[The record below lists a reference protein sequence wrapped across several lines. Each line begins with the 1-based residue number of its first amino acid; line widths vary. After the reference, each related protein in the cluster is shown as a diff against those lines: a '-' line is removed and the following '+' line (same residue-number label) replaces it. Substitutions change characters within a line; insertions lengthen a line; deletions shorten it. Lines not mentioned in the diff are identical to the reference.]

1 MKLERLLYGILF
13 LGLVS
18 CGGGGGSS
26 STSISSSTTSFTGGC
41 SAVSF
46 SQQSLT
52 ATEVDQVIAQAVS
65 VASTLGQSATV
76 AVVDRVGNVL
86 GVFQMSGGDYNV
98 TITSNKGVSGGLES
112 VSLDSKFAA
121 ISKAITGAY
130 LSSSGNAFSTRTA
143 GFIIQDHY
151 IPQVSNSSAGPL
163 YGVQFSQLGC
173 GDLVQ
178 KTTTDPTIPTISTIG
193 PRRSPLGLSAD
204 PGGFPLY
211 KNGMVVGGI
220 GVVIRSNP
228 TYTLDLNPTDIDNDL
243 KEIIAQS
250 ATSGFTPQT
259 CIRANQITANGVTL
273 RYSDS
278 DDNLK
283 TPSLTTLV
291 SATASYGS
299 AFGALASVTNYYVP
313 GTAPVAGTAYGNA
326 ASGFAADSTNF
337 SGQSGY
343 VMVTAASANRYPPTA
358 SSALSAAE
366 VTTLLQNGLTVANAT
381 RAQIRKPLDSAAQ
394 VTISVVD
401 QAGVILGIARTTD
414 APMFGT
420 DVSLQK
426 ARTASFFS
434 FLSTRTNNARGNLS
448 TLNLLGDYISSSTD
462 SRHADVF
469 FPSLGNTS
477 FNSNIAFSA
486 RAIGN
491 IHRPYFPDG
500 IESKSRGPLSKAVSS
515 WSPFNIGL
523 QLDLVQSKI
532 VAALSSSTLTS
543 CTASSVGIDN
553 GIQVFP
559 GGVPIYKSGVL
570 VGGIGVSGD
579 GVDQDDMISFLAVS
593 RTSSSF
599 SAITNAVSSIRS
611 STLTASDGN
620 SLRYVQCPQ
629 APFLNSTENAVCE

>member
-18 CGGGGGSS
+18 CGGGGSS
-26 STSISSSTTSFTGGC
+26 SSGVSSSTSFTGGC

-46 SQQSLT
+46 SQQSLS
-52 ATEVDQVIAQAVS
+52 AAEVDQVIAQAVS

-98 TITSNKGVSGGLES
+98 TITSNKGVTGGLES

-178 KTTTDPTIPTISTIG
+178 KGTSTTLG
-193 PRRSPLGLSAD
+193 PRRSPLGLAAD

-283 TPSLTTLV
+283 TPLLTTLV

-299 AFGALASVTNYYVP
+299 AFGALASVTNYYVA

-326 ASGFAADSTNF
+326 ASGFAADSTHF

-358 SSALSAAE
+358 SSGLSAAE
-366 VTTLLQNGLTVANAT
+366 VTTLLQNGLTVANVT

-401 QAGVILGIARTTD
+401 QTGVILGIARTTD

-434 FLSTRTNNARGNLS
+434 HLSTRTNNARGNLS

-611 STLTASDGN
+611 SILTASDGN

>member
-1 MKLERLLYGILF
+1 MKLERLLCGILF

-46 SQQSLT
+46 SQQSLS

-151 IPQVSNSSAGPL
+151 IPQVSNFPAGPL

-178 KTTTDPTIPTISTIG
+178 KGTSTTLG
-193 PRRSPLGLSAD
+193 PRRSPLGLAAD

-299 AFGALASVTNYYVP
+299 AFGALASVTNYYVA

-358 SSALSAAE
+358 SSGLSAAE
-366 VTTLLQNGLTVANAT
+366 VTTLLQNGLSVANVT

-611 STLTASDGN
+611 SILTASDGN

>member
-18 CGGGGGSS
+18 CGGGGSG
-26 STSISSSTTSFTGGC
+26 TSFTGNC
-41 SAVSF
+41 TSYAF
-46 SQQSLT
+46 SQQSLS
-52 ATEVDQVIAQAVS
+52 AAEVDQVIAQAVS

-98 TITSNKGVSGGLES
+98 TITSNKGVTGGLES

-178 KTTTDPTIPTISTIG
+178 KGTFTTLG
-193 PRRSPLGLSAD
+193 PRRSPLGLAAD

-299 AFGALASVTNYYVP
+299 AFGALASVTNYYVA

-358 SSALSAAE
+358 SSGLSAAE

-532 VAALSSSTLTS
+532 VAALSLSTLTS

>member
-1 MKLERLLYGILF
+1 MKLERLLCGILF

-18 CGGGGGSS
+18 CGGGGDSS

-46 SQQSLT
+46 SQQSLS
-52 ATEVDQVIAQAVS
+52 AAEVDQVIAQAVS

-178 KTTTDPTIPTISTIG
+178 KGTSTTLG
-193 PRRSPLGLSAD
+193 PRRSPLGLAAD

-291 SATASYGS
+291 SATASYGN
-299 AFGALASVTNYYVP
+299 AFGALASVTNYYVA

-326 ASGFAADSTNF
+326 ASGFAADSTHF

-358 SSALSAAE
+358 SSGLSAAE
-366 VTTLLQNGLTVANAT
+366 VTTLLQNGLTVANVT

>member
-18 CGGGGGSS
+18 CGGGGSS
-26 STSISSSTTSFTGGC
+26 SSGVSSSTSFTGGC

-46 SQQSLT
+46 SQQSLS
-52 ATEVDQVIAQAVS
+52 AAEVDQVIAQAVS

-98 TITSNKGVSGGLES
+98 TITSNKGVTGGLES

-151 IPQVSNSSAGPL
+151 IPQVSNFPAGPL

-178 KTTTDPTIPTISTIG
+178 KGTTTTLG
-193 PRRSPLGLSAD
+193 PRRSPLGLAAD

-291 SATASYGS
+291 SATASYGN
-299 AFGALASVTNYYVP
+299 AFGALASVTNYYVA

-326 ASGFAADSTNF
+326 ASGFAADSTHF

-358 SSALSAAE
+358 SSGLSAAE
-366 VTTLLQNGLTVANAT
+366 VTTLLQNGLTVANVT

-401 QAGVILGIARTTD
+401 QTGVILGIARTTD

-434 FLSTRTNNARGNLS
+434 HLSTRTNNARGNLS

-500 IESKSRGPLSKAVSS
+500 IESKSRGPLSKSVSS

-611 STLTASDGN
+611 SILTASDGN

>member
-1 MKLERLLYGILF
+1 MKLERLLCGILF

-46 SQQSLT
+46 SQQSLS

-178 KTTTDPTIPTISTIG
+178 KGTSTTLG
-193 PRRSPLGLSAD
+193 PRRSPLGLAAD

-299 AFGALASVTNYYVP
+299 AFGALASVTNYYVA

-358 SSALSAAE
+358 SSGLSAAE
-366 VTTLLQNGLTVANAT
+366 VTTLLQNGLSVANVT

-401 QAGVILGIARTTD
+401 QAGVILGIARTAD

-611 STLTASDGN
+611 SILTASDGN

>member
-1 MKLERLLYGILF
+1 M
-13 LGLVS
+13 
-18 CGGGGGSS
+18 
-26 STSISSSTTSFTGGC
+26 
-41 SAVSF
+41 
-46 SQQSLT
+46 
-52 ATEVDQVIAQAVS
+52 IAQAVS

-98 TITSNKGVSGGLES
+98 TITSNKGVTGGLES

-151 IPQVSNSSAGPL
+151 IPQVSNFPAGPL

-178 KTTTDPTIPTISTIG
+178 KGTSTTLG
-193 PRRSPLGLSAD
+193 PRRSPLGLAAD

-291 SATASYGS
+291 SATASYGN
-299 AFGALASVTNYYVP
+299 AFGALASVTNYYVA

-326 ASGFAADSTNF
+326 ASGFAADSTHF

-358 SSALSAAE
+358 SSGLSAAE
-366 VTTLLQNGLTVANAT
+366 VTTLLQNGLTVANVT

-401 QAGVILGIARTTD
+401 QTGVILGIARTTD

-434 FLSTRTNNARGNLS
+434 HLSTRTNNARGNLS

-532 VAALSSSTLTS
+532 VAALSSSTLES

-611 STLTASDGN
+611 SILTASDGN

>member
-18 CGGGGGSS
+18 CGGGGSS
-26 STSISSSTTSFTGGC
+26 SSGVSSSTSFTGGC

-46 SQQSLT
+46 SQQSLS
-52 ATEVDQVIAQAVS
+52 AAEVDQVIAQAVS

-98 TITSNKGVSGGLES
+98 TITSNKGVTGGLES

-178 KTTTDPTIPTISTIG
+178 KGTSTTLG
-193 PRRSPLGLSAD
+193 PRRSPLGLAAD

-211 KNGMVVGGI
+211 KHGMVVGGI

-291 SATASYGS
+291 SATASYGN
-299 AFGALASVTNYYVP
+299 AFGALASVTNYYVA

-326 ASGFAADSTNF
+326 ASGFAADSTHF

-358 SSALSAAE
+358 SSGLSAAE
-366 VTTLLQNGLTVANAT
+366 VTTLLQNGLTVANVT

-434 FLSTRTNNARGNLS
+434 HLSTRTNNARGNLS

-611 STLTASDGN
+611 SILTASDGN

>member
-18 CGGGGGSS
+18 CGGGGSS
-26 STSISSSTTSFTGGC
+26 SSGVSSSTSFTGGC

-46 SQQSLT
+46 SQQSLS
-52 ATEVDQVIAQAVS
+52 AAEVDQVIAQAVS

-98 TITSNKGVSGGLES
+98 TITSNKGVTGGLES

-178 KTTTDPTIPTISTIG
+178 KGTSTTLG
-193 PRRSPLGLSAD
+193 PRRSPLGLAAD

-291 SATASYGS
+291 SATASYGN
-299 AFGALASVTNYYVP
+299 AFGALASVTNYYVA

-326 ASGFAADSTNF
+326 ASGFAADSTHF

-343 VMVTAASANRYPPTA
+343 VMVDVASANRYPPTA
-358 SSALSAAE
+358 SSGLSAAE
-366 VTTLLQNGLTVANAT
+366 VTTLLQNGLTVANVT

-401 QAGVILGIARTTD
+401 QTGIILGIARTTD

-434 FLSTRTNNARGNLS
+434 HLSTRTNNARGNLS

-611 STLTASDGN
+611 SILTASDGN

>member
-18 CGGGGGSS
+18 CGGGGSS
-26 STSISSSTTSFTGGC
+26 SSGVSSSTSFTGGC

-46 SQQSLT
+46 SQQSLS
-52 ATEVDQVIAQAVS
+52 AAEVDQVIAQAVS

-98 TITSNKGVSGGLES
+98 TITSNKGVTGGLES

-151 IPQVSNSSAGPL
+151 IPQVSNFPAGPL

-178 KTTTDPTIPTISTIG
+178 KGTSTTLG
-193 PRRSPLGLSAD
+193 PRRSPLGLAAD

-291 SATASYGS
+291 SATASYGN
-299 AFGALASVTNYYVP
+299 AFGALASVTNYYVA

-326 ASGFAADSTNF
+326 ASGFAADSTHF

-358 SSALSAAE
+358 SSGLSAAE
-366 VTTLLQNGLTVANAT
+366 VTTLLQNGLTVANVT

-401 QAGVILGIARTTD
+401 QTGVILGIARTTD

-434 FLSTRTNNARGNLS
+434 HLSTRTNNARGNLS

-611 STLTASDGN
+611 SILTASDGN

>member
-18 CGGGGGSS
+18 CGGGGSS
-26 STSISSSTTSFTGGC
+26 SSGVSSSTSFTGGC

-46 SQQSLT
+46 SQQSLS
-52 ATEVDQVIAQAVS
+52 AAEVDQVIAQAVS

-98 TITSNKGVSGGLES
+98 TITSNKGVTGGLES

-178 KTTTDPTIPTISTIG
+178 KGTSTTLG
-193 PRRSPLGLSAD
+193 PRRSPLGLAAD

-243 KEIIAQS
+243 KEIIAHS

-291 SATASYGS
+291 SATASYGN
-299 AFGALASVTNYYVP
+299 AFGALASVTNYYVA
-313 GTAPVAGTAYGNA
+313 GTAPAAGTAYGNA
-326 ASGFAADSTNF
+326 ASGFAADSTHF

-358 SSALSAAE
+358 SSGLSAAE
-366 VTTLLQNGLTVANAT
+366 VTTLLQNGLTVANVT

-434 FLSTRTNNARGNLS
+434 HLSTRTNNARGNLS

-532 VAALSSSTLTS
+532 VAALSSSTLES

-611 STLTASDGN
+611 SILTASDGN

>member
-18 CGGGGGSS
+18 CGGGGSG
-26 STSISSSTTSFTGGC
+26 TSFTGNC
-41 SAVSF
+41 TSYAF
-46 SQQSLT
+46 SQQSLS
-52 ATEVDQVIAQAVS
+52 AAEVDQVIAQAVS

-98 TITSNKGVSGGLES
+98 TITSNKGVTGGLES

-151 IPQVSNSSAGPL
+151 IPQVSNFPAGPL

-178 KTTTDPTIPTISTIG
+178 KGTTTTLG
-193 PRRSPLGLSAD
+193 PRRSPLGLAAD

-291 SATASYGS
+291 SATASYGN
-299 AFGALASVTNYYVP
+299 AFGALASVTNYYVA

-326 ASGFAADSTNF
+326 ASGFAADSTHF

-358 SSALSAAE
+358 SSGLSAAE
-366 VTTLLQNGLTVANAT
+366 VTTLLQNGLTVANVT

-401 QAGVILGIARTTD
+401 QTGVILGIARTTD

-434 FLSTRTNNARGNLS
+434 HLSTRTNNARGNLS

-611 STLTASDGN
+611 SILTASDGN

>member
-18 CGGGGGSS
+18 CGGGGSS
-26 STSISSSTTSFTGGC
+26 SSGVSSSTSFTGGC

-46 SQQSLT
+46 SQQSLS
-52 ATEVDQVIAQAVS
+52 AAEVDQVIAQAVS

-98 TITSNKGVSGGLES
+98 TITSNKGVTGGLES

-178 KTTTDPTIPTISTIG
+178 KGTTTTLG
-193 PRRSPLGLSAD
+193 PRRSPLGLAAD

-291 SATASYGS
+291 SATASYGN
-299 AFGALASVTNYYVP
+299 AFGALASVTNYYVA

-326 ASGFAADSTNF
+326 ASGFAADSTHF

-358 SSALSAAE
+358 SSGLSAAE
-366 VTTLLQNGLTVANAT
+366 VTTLLQNGLTVANVT

-434 FLSTRTNNARGNLS
+434 HLSTRTNNARGNLS

-500 IESKSRGPLSKAVSS
+500 IESKSRGPLSKSVSS

-611 STLTASDGN
+611 SILTASDGN

>member
-18 CGGGGGSS
+18 CGGGGSG
-26 STSISSSTTSFTGGC
+26 TSFTGNC
-41 SAVSF
+41 TSYAF
-46 SQQSLT
+46 SQQSLS
-52 ATEVDQVIAQAVS
+52 AAEVDQVIAQAVS

-98 TITSNKGVSGGLES
+98 TITSNKGVTGGLES

-178 KTTTDPTIPTISTIG
+178 KGTSTTLG
-193 PRRSPLGLSAD
+193 PRRSPLGLAAD

-291 SATASYGS
+291 SATASYGN
-299 AFGALASVTNYYVP
+299 AFGALASVTNYYVA

-358 SSALSAAE
+358 SSGLSAAE
-366 VTTLLQNGLTVANAT
+366 VTTLLQNGLTVANVT

-434 FLSTRTNNARGNLS
+434 HLSTRTNNARGNLS

-500 IESKSRGPLSKAVSS
+500 IESKSRGPLSKSVSS

-611 STLTASDGN
+611 SILTASDGN

>member
-1 MKLERLLYGILF
+1 M
-13 LGLVS
+13 
-18 CGGGGGSS
+18 
-26 STSISSSTTSFTGGC
+26 
-41 SAVSF
+41 
-46 SQQSLT
+46 
-52 ATEVDQVIAQAVS
+52 IAQAVS

-98 TITSNKGVSGGLES
+98 TITSNKGVTGGLES

-178 KTTTDPTIPTISTIG
+178 KGTSTTLG
-193 PRRSPLGLSAD
+193 PRRSPLGLAAD

-291 SATASYGS
+291 SATASYGN
-299 AFGALASVTNYYVP
+299 AFGALASVTNYYVA

-326 ASGFAADSTNF
+326 ASGFAADSTHF

-358 SSALSAAE
+358 SSGLSAAE
-366 VTTLLQNGLTVANAT
+366 VTTLLQNGLTVANVT

-434 FLSTRTNNARGNLS
+434 HLSTRTNNARGNLS

-611 STLTASDGN
+611 SILTASDGN

>member
-18 CGGGGGSS
+18 CGGGGSS
-26 STSISSSTTSFTGGC
+26 SSGVSSSTSFTGGC

-46 SQQSLT
+46 SQQSLS
-52 ATEVDQVIAQAVS
+52 AAEVDQVIAQAVS

-98 TITSNKGVSGGLES
+98 TITSNKGVTGGLES

-178 KTTTDPTIPTISTIG
+178 KGTSTTLG
-193 PRRSPLGLSAD
+193 PRRSPLGLAAD

-283 TPSLTTLV
+283 TPLLTTLV

-299 AFGALASVTNYYVP
+299 AFGALASVTNYYVA

-326 ASGFAADSTNF
+326 ASGFAADSTHF

-343 VMVTAASANRYPPTA
+343 VMVDVASANRYPPTA
-358 SSALSAAE
+358 SSGLSAAE
-366 VTTLLQNGLTVANAT
+366 VTTLLQNGLTVANVT

-401 QAGVILGIARTTD
+401 QTGVILGIARTTD

-434 FLSTRTNNARGNLS
+434 HLSTRTNNARGNLS

-611 STLTASDGN
+611 SILTASDGN

>member
-1 MKLERLLYGILF
+1 M
-13 LGLVS
+13 
-18 CGGGGGSS
+18 
-26 STSISSSTTSFTGGC
+26 
-41 SAVSF
+41 
-46 SQQSLT
+46 
-52 ATEVDQVIAQAVS
+52 
-65 VASTLGQSATV
+65 
-76 AVVDRVGNVL
+76 
-86 GVFQMSGGDYNV
+86 
-98 TITSNKGVSGGLES
+98 
-112 VSLDSKFAA
+112 
-121 ISKAITGAY
+121 
-130 LSSSGNAFSTRTA
+130 
-143 GFIIQDHY
+143 
-151 IPQVSNSSAGPL
+151 
-163 YGVQFSQLGC
+163 
-173 GDLVQ
+173 
-178 KTTTDPTIPTISTIG
+178 
-193 PRRSPLGLSAD
+193 
-204 PGGFPLY
+204 
-211 KNGMVVGGI
+211 
-220 GVVIRSNP
+220 
-228 TYTLDLNPTDIDNDL
+228 
-243 KEIIAQS
+243 
-250 ATSGFTPQT
+250 
-259 CIRANQITANGVTL
+259 
-273 RYSDS
+273 
-278 DDNLK
+278 
-283 TPSLTTLV
+283 
-291 SATASYGS
+291 
-299 AFGALASVTNYYVP
+299 
-313 GTAPVAGTAYGNA
+313 
-326 ASGFAADSTNF
+326 
-337 SGQSGY
+337 
-343 VMVTAASANRYPPTA
+343 
-358 SSALSAAE
+358 
-366 VTTLLQNGLTVANAT
+366 T
-381 RAQIRKPLDSAAQ
+381 RAQIRKPLGSAAQ
-394 VTISVVD
+394 VTVSVVD
-401 QAGVILGIARTTD
+401 QSGNILGIARTTD

-434 FLSTRTNNARGNLS
+434 YSTNALYPRSTGTNARGNLS
-448 TLNLLGDYISSSTD
+448 GNNNLTARLFSEYIDNNDYLNTD
-462 SRHADVF
+462 SRYADVF

-532 VAALSSSTLTS
+532 VAALSLSTLTS

>member
-1 MKLERLLYGILF
+1 MKLERLLYSILF

-18 CGGGGGSS
+18 CGGGGSS
-26 STSISSSTTSFTGGC
+26 SSGVSSSTSFTGGC

-46 SQQSLT
+46 SQQSLS
-52 ATEVDQVIAQAVS
+52 AAEVDQVIAQAVS

-98 TITSNKGVSGGLES
+98 TITSNKGVTGGLES

-151 IPQVSNSSAGPL
+151 IPQVSNFPAGPL

-178 KTTTDPTIPTISTIG
+178 KGTSTTLG
-193 PRRSPLGLSAD
+193 PRRSPLGLAAD

-299 AFGALASVTNYYVP
+299 AFGALASVTNYYVA

-326 ASGFAADSTNF
+326 ASGFAADSTHF

-358 SSALSAAE
+358 SSGLSAAE

-401 QAGVILGIARTTD
+401 QTGVILGIARTTD

-434 FLSTRTNNARGNLS
+434 HLSTRTNNARGNLS

-611 STLTASDGN
+611 SILTASDGN

>member
-1 MKLERLLYGILF
+1 MKLERLLYSILF

-18 CGGGGGSS
+18 CGGGGSS
-26 STSISSSTTSFTGGC
+26 SSGVSSSTSFTGGC

-46 SQQSLT
+46 SQQSLS
-52 ATEVDQVIAQAVS
+52 AAEVDQVIAQAVS

-98 TITSNKGVSGGLES
+98 TITSNKGVTGGLES

-178 KTTTDPTIPTISTIG
+178 KGTSTTLG
-193 PRRSPLGLSAD
+193 PRRSPLGLAAD

-283 TPSLTTLV
+283 TPLLTTLV

-299 AFGALASVTNYYVP
+299 AFGALASVTNYYVA

-326 ASGFAADSTNF
+326 ASGFAADSTHF

-343 VMVTAASANRYPPTA
+343 VMVDVASANRYPPTA
-358 SSALSAAE
+358 SSGLSAAE
-366 VTTLLQNGLTVANAT
+366 VTTLLQNGLTVANVT

-401 QAGVILGIARTTD
+401 QTGVILGIARTTD

-434 FLSTRTNNARGNLS
+434 HLSTRSNNARGNLS

-611 STLTASDGN
+611 SILTASDGN

>member
-18 CGGGGGSS
+18 CGGGGSS
-26 STSISSSTTSFTGGC
+26 SSGVSSSTSFTGGC

-46 SQQSLT
+46 SQQSLS
-52 ATEVDQVIAQAVS
+52 AAEVDQVIAQAVS

-98 TITSNKGVSGGLES
+98 TITSNKGVTGGLES

-151 IPQVSNSSAGPL
+151 IPQVSNFPAGPL

-178 KTTTDPTIPTISTIG
+178 KGTSTTLG
-193 PRRSPLGLSAD
+193 PRRSPLGLAAD

-243 KEIIAQS
+243 QEIIAQS

-259 CIRANQITANGVTL
+259 CIRANLITANGVTL

-291 SATASYGS
+291 SATASYGN
-299 AFGALASVTNYYVP
+299 AFGALASVTNYYVA

-326 ASGFAADSTNF
+326 ASGFAADSTHF

-343 VMVTAASANRYPPTA
+343 VMVDVASANRYPPTA
-358 SSALSAAE
+358 SSGLSAAE
-366 VTTLLQNGLTVANAT
+366 VTTLLQNGLTVANVT

-401 QAGVILGIARTTD
+401 QTGVILGIARTTD

-434 FLSTRTNNARGNLS
+434 HLSTRTNNARGNLS

-500 IESKSRGPLSKAVSS
+500 IESKSRGPLSKSVSS

-611 STLTASDGN
+611 SILTASDGN

>member
-18 CGGGGGSS
+18 CGGGGSG
-26 STSISSSTTSFTGGC
+26 TSFTGNC
-41 SAVSF
+41 TSYAF
-46 SQQSLT
+46 SQQSLS
-52 ATEVDQVIAQAVS
+52 AAEVDQVIAQAVS

-98 TITSNKGVSGGLES
+98 TITSNKGVTGGLES

-178 KTTTDPTIPTISTIG
+178 KGTSTTLG
-193 PRRSPLGLSAD
+193 PRRSPLGLAAD

-299 AFGALASVTNYYVP
+299 AFGALASVTNYYVA

-326 ASGFAADSTNF
+326 ASGFAADSTHF

-358 SSALSAAE
+358 SSGLSAAE
-366 VTTLLQNGLTVANAT
+366 VTTLLQNGLTVANVT

-434 FLSTRTNNARGNLS
+434 HLSTRTNNARGNLS

-611 STLTASDGN
+611 SILTASDGN

>member
-1 MKLERLLYGILF
+1 MKLERLLCGILF

-18 CGGGGGSS
+18 CGGGGDSS

-46 SQQSLT
+46 SQQSLS
-52 ATEVDQVIAQAVS
+52 AAEVDQVIAQAVS

-98 TITSNKGVSGGLES
+98 TITSNKGVTGGLES

-178 KTTTDPTIPTISTIG
+178 KGTSTTLG
-193 PRRSPLGLSAD
+193 PRRSPLGLAAD

-291 SATASYGS
+291 SATASYGN
-299 AFGALASVTNYYVP
+299 AFGALASVTNYYVA

-326 ASGFAADSTNF
+326 ASGFAADSTHF

-358 SSALSAAE
+358 SSGLSAAE
-366 VTTLLQNGLTVANAT
+366 VTTLLQNGLTVANVT

>member
-18 CGGGGGSS
+18 CGGGGSG
-26 STSISSSTTSFTGGC
+26 TSFTGNC
-41 SAVSF
+41 TSYAF
-46 SQQSLT
+46 SQQSLS
-52 ATEVDQVIAQAVS
+52 AAEVDQVIAQAVS

-98 TITSNKGVSGGLES
+98 TITSNKGVTGGLES

-178 KTTTDPTIPTISTIG
+178 KGTSTTLG
-193 PRRSPLGLSAD
+193 PRRSPLGLAAD

-243 KEIIAQS
+243 KEIIAHS

-299 AFGALASVTNYYVP
+299 AFGALASVTNYYVA

-358 SSALSAAE
+358 SSGLSAAE

-532 VAALSSSTLTS
+532 VAALSLSTLTS

>member
-18 CGGGGGSS
+18 CGGGGSS
-26 STSISSSTTSFTGGC
+26 SSGVSSSTSFTGGC

-46 SQQSLT
+46 SQQSLS
-52 ATEVDQVIAQAVS
+52 AAEVDQVIAQAVS
-65 VASTLGQSATV
+65 VARTLGQSATV

-98 TITSNKGVSGGLES
+98 TITSNKGVTGGLES

-151 IPQVSNSSAGPL
+151 IPQVSNFPAGPL

-178 KTTTDPTIPTISTIG
+178 KGTSTTLG
-193 PRRSPLGLSAD
+193 PRRSPLGLAAD

-291 SATASYGS
+291 SATASYGN
-299 AFGALASVTNYYVP
+299 AFGALASVTNYYVA

-326 ASGFAADSTNF
+326 ASGFAADSTHF

-358 SSALSAAE
+358 SSGLSAAE
-366 VTTLLQNGLTVANAT
+366 VTTLLQNGLTVANVT

-401 QAGVILGIARTTD
+401 QTGVILGIARTTD

-434 FLSTRTNNARGNLS
+434 HLSTRTNNARGNLS

-611 STLTASDGN
+611 SILTASDGN

>member
-18 CGGGGGSS
+18 CGGGGSS
-26 STSISSSTTSFTGGC
+26 SSGVSSSTSFTGGC

-46 SQQSLT
+46 SQQSLS
-52 ATEVDQVIAQAVS
+52 AAEVDQVIAQAVS

-98 TITSNKGVSGGLES
+98 TITSNKGVTGGLES

-178 KTTTDPTIPTISTIG
+178 KGTSTTLG
-193 PRRSPLGLSAD
+193 PRRSPLGLAAD

-291 SATASYGS
+291 SATASYGN
-299 AFGALASVTNYYVP
+299 AFGALASVTNYYVA

-326 ASGFAADSTNF
+326 ASGFVADSTNF

-343 VMVTAASANRYPPTA
+343 VILNEAGENRHPPKAAS
-358 SSALSAAE
+358 SGLSAAE

-401 QAGVILGIARTTD
+401 QTGVILGIARTTD

-434 FLSTRTNNARGNLS
+434 HLSTRTNNARGNLS

-532 VAALSSSTLTS
+532 VAALSSSTLSS
-543 CTASSVGIDN
+543 CTASPVGIDN

-611 STLTASDGN
+611 SILTASDGN

>member
-1 MKLERLLYGILF
+1 M
-13 LGLVS
+13 
-18 CGGGGGSS
+18 
-26 STSISSSTTSFTGGC
+26 
-41 SAVSF
+41 
-46 SQQSLT
+46 
-52 ATEVDQVIAQAVS
+52 VDV
-65 VASTLGQSATV
+65 
-76 AVVDRVGNVL
+76 
-86 GVFQMSGGDYNV
+86 
-98 TITSNKGVSGGLES
+98 
-112 VSLDSKFAA
+112 
-121 ISKAITGAY
+121 
-130 LSSSGNAFSTRTA
+130 
-143 GFIIQDHY
+143 
-151 IPQVSNSSAGPL
+151 
-163 YGVQFSQLGC
+163 
-173 GDLVQ
+173 
-178 KTTTDPTIPTISTIG
+178 
-193 PRRSPLGLSAD
+193 
-204 PGGFPLY
+204 
-211 KNGMVVGGI
+211 
-220 GVVIRSNP
+220 
-228 TYTLDLNPTDIDNDL
+228 
-243 KEIIAQS
+243 
-250 ATSGFTPQT
+250 
-259 CIRANQITANGVTL
+259 
-273 RYSDS
+273 
-278 DDNLK
+278 
-283 TPSLTTLV
+283 
-291 SATASYGS
+291 
-299 AFGALASVTNYYVP
+299 
-313 GTAPVAGTAYGNA
+313 
-326 ASGFAADSTNF
+326 
-337 SGQSGY
+337 
-343 VMVTAASANRYPPTA
+343 ASANRYPPTA
-358 SSALSAAE
+358 SSGLSAAE
-366 VTTLLQNGLTVANAT
+366 VTTLLQNGLTVANVT

-401 QAGVILGIARTTD
+401 QTGVILGIARTTD

-434 FLSTRTNNARGNLS
+434 HLSTRTNNARGNLS

-611 STLTASDGN
+611 SILTASDGN

>member
-1 MKLERLLYGILF
+1 MKLERLLYSILF

-18 CGGGGGSS
+18 CGGGGSS
-26 STSISSSTTSFTGGC
+26 SSGVSSSTSFTGGC

-46 SQQSLT
+46 SQQSLS
-52 ATEVDQVIAQAVS
+52 AAEVDQVIAQAVS

-76 AVVDRVGNVL
+76 AVVDRVGHVL

-98 TITSNKGVSGGLES
+98 TITSNKGVTGGLES

-151 IPQVSNSSAGPL
+151 IPQVSNFPAGPL

-178 KTTTDPTIPTISTIG
+178 KGTTTTLG
-193 PRRSPLGLSAD
+193 PRRSPLGLAAD

-291 SATASYGS
+291 SATASYGN
-299 AFGALASVTNYYVP
+299 AFGALASVTNYYVA

-326 ASGFAADSTNF
+326 ASGFAADSTHF

-358 SSALSAAE
+358 SSGLSAAE
-366 VTTLLQNGLTVANAT
+366 VTTLLQNGLTVANVT

-401 QAGVILGIARTTD
+401 QTGVILGIARTTD

-434 FLSTRTNNARGNLS
+434 HLSTRTNNARGNLS

-611 STLTASDGN
+611 SILTASDGN

>member
-1 MKLERLLYGILF
+1 M
-13 LGLVS
+13 
-18 CGGGGGSS
+18 
-26 STSISSSTTSFTGGC
+26 
-41 SAVSF
+41 SF
-46 SQQSLT
+46 SQQSLS
-52 ATEVDQVIAQAVS
+52 AAEVDQVIAQAVS

-98 TITSNKGVSGGLES
+98 TITSNKGVTGGLES

-178 KTTTDPTIPTISTIG
+178 KGTSTTLG
-193 PRRSPLGLSAD
+193 PRRSPLGLAAD

-299 AFGALASVTNYYVP
+299 AFGALASVTNYYVA

-326 ASGFAADSTNF
+326 ASGFVADSTHF

-343 VMVTAASANRYPPTA
+343 VILNEAGENRHPPKAAS
-358 SSALSAAE
+358 SGLSAAE
-366 VTTLLQNGLTVANAT
+366 VTTLLQNGLTVANVT

-401 QAGVILGIARTTD
+401 QTGVILGIARTTD

-434 FLSTRTNNARGNLS
+434 HLSTRTNNARGNLS

-611 STLTASDGN
+611 SILTASDGN

>member
-18 CGGGGGSS
+18 CGGGGSS
-26 STSISSSTTSFTGGC
+26 SSGVSSSTSFTGGC

-46 SQQSLT
+46 SQQSLS
-52 ATEVDQVIAQAVS
+52 AAEVDQVIAQAVS

-98 TITSNKGVSGGLES
+98 TITSNKGVTGGLES

-178 KTTTDPTIPTISTIG
+178 KGTSTTLG
-193 PRRSPLGLSAD
+193 PRRSPLGLAAD

-283 TPSLTTLV
+283 TPLLTTLV

-299 AFGALASVTNYYVP
+299 AFGALASVTNYYVA

-326 ASGFAADSTNF
+326 ASGFAADSTHF

-343 VMVTAASANRYPPTA
+343 VMVDVASANRYPPTA
-358 SSALSAAE
+358 SSGLSAAE
-366 VTTLLQNGLTVANAT
+366 VTTLLQNGLTVANVT

-401 QAGVILGIARTTD
+401 QTGVILGIARTTD

-434 FLSTRTNNARGNLS
+434 HLSTRSNNARGNLS

-611 STLTASDGN
+611 SILTASDGN

>member
-1 MKLERLLYGILF
+1 MKLERLLCGILF

-18 CGGGGGSS
+18 CGGGGGGGSS

-46 SQQSLT
+46 SQQSLS
-52 ATEVDQVIAQAVS
+52 AAEVDQVIAQAVS

-178 KTTTDPTIPTISTIG
+178 KGTSTTLG
-193 PRRSPLGLSAD
+193 PRRSPLGLAAD

-228 TYTLDLNPTDIDNDL
+228 TYTLDLNPTDIDYDL

-299 AFGALASVTNYYVP
+299 TFGALASVTNYYVA

-358 SSALSAAE
+358 SSSLSAAE

-448 TLNLLGDYISSSTD
+448 ALNLLGDYISSSTD

-486 RAIGN
+486 RAIGS

-500 IESKSRGPLSKAVSS
+500 IEAKSRGPLSKAVSS

>member
-1 MKLERLLYGILF
+1 MKLERLLCGILF

-46 SQQSLT
+46 SQQSLS

-178 KTTTDPTIPTISTIG
+178 KGTSTTLG
-193 PRRSPLGLSAD
+193 PRRSPLGLAAD

-299 AFGALASVTNYYVP
+299 AFGALASVTNYYVA

-358 SSALSAAE
+358 SSGLSAAE
-366 VTTLLQNGLTVANAT
+366 VTTLLQNGLSVANVT

-401 QAGVILGIARTTD
+401 QAGVILGSARTTD

-611 STLTASDGN
+611 SILTASDGN

>member
-18 CGGGGGSS
+18 CGGGGSS
-26 STSISSSTTSFTGGC
+26 SSGVSSSTSFTGGC

-46 SQQSLT
+46 SQQSLS
-52 ATEVDQVIAQAVS
+52 AAEVDQVIAQAVS

-98 TITSNKGVSGGLES
+98 TITSNKGVTGGLES

-151 IPQVSNSSAGPL
+151 IPQVSNFPAGPL

-178 KTTTDPTIPTISTIG
+178 KGTSTTLG
-193 PRRSPLGLSAD
+193 PRRSPLGLAAD

-299 AFGALASVTNYYVP
+299 AFGALASVTNYYVA
-313 GTAPVAGTAYGNA
+313 GTAPAAGTAYGNA
-326 ASGFAADSTNF
+326 ASGFAADSTHF

-358 SSALSAAE
+358 SSGLSAAE
-366 VTTLLQNGLTVANAT
+366 VTTLLQNGLTVANVT

-401 QAGVILGIARTTD
+401 QTGVILGIARTTD

-434 FLSTRTNNARGNLS
+434 HLSTRTNNARGNLS

-500 IESKSRGPLSKAVSS
+500 IESKSRGPLSKSVSS
-515 WSPFNIGL
+515 WSPFNVGL

-611 STLTASDGN
+611 SILTASDGN

>member
-1 MKLERLLYGILF
+1 M
-13 LGLVS
+13 
-18 CGGGGGSS
+18 
-26 STSISSSTTSFTGGC
+26 
-41 SAVSF
+41 
-46 SQQSLT
+46 
-52 ATEVDQVIAQAVS
+52 IAQAVS

-98 TITSNKGVSGGLES
+98 TITSNKGVTGGLES

-151 IPQVSNSSAGPL
+151 IPQVSNFSAGPL

-178 KTTTDPTIPTISTIG
+178 KGTSTTLG
-193 PRRSPLGLSAD
+193 PRRSPLGLAAD

-291 SATASYGS
+291 SATASYGN
-299 AFGALASVTNYYVP
+299 AFGALASVTNYYVA

-326 ASGFAADSTNF
+326 ASGFAADSTHF

-358 SSALSAAE
+358 SSGLSAAE
-366 VTTLLQNGLTVANAT
+366 VTTLLQNGLTVANVT

-434 FLSTRTNNARGNLS
+434 HLSTRTNNARGNLS

-611 STLTASDGN
+611 SILTASDGN

>member
-18 CGGGGGSS
+18 CGGGGSS
-26 STSISSSTTSFTGGC
+26 SSGVSSSTSFTGGC

-46 SQQSLT
+46 SQQSLS
-52 ATEVDQVIAQAVS
+52 AAEVDQVIAQAVS

-98 TITSNKGVSGGLES
+98 TITSNKGVTGGLES

-178 KTTTDPTIPTISTIG
+178 KGTSTTLG
-193 PRRSPLGLSAD
+193 PRRSPLGLAAD

-228 TYTLDLNPTDIDNDL
+228 TYTLDLNPTDIDNDF

-299 AFGALASVTNYYVP
+299 AFGALASVMNYYVA

-343 VMVTAASANRYPPTA
+343 VMVDVASANRYPPTA
-358 SSALSAAE
+358 SSGLSAAE
-366 VTTLLQNGLTVANAT
+366 VTTLLQNGLTVANVT

-401 QAGVILGIARTTD
+401 QTGVILGIARTTD

-434 FLSTRTNNARGNLS
+434 HLSTRTNNARGNLS

-611 STLTASDGN
+611 SILTASDGN

>member
-1 MKLERLLYGILF
+1 M
-13 LGLVS
+13 
-18 CGGGGGSS
+18 
-26 STSISSSTTSFTGGC
+26 
-41 SAVSF
+41 
-46 SQQSLT
+46 
-52 ATEVDQVIAQAVS
+52 IAQAVS

-98 TITSNKGVSGGLES
+98 TITSNKGVTGGLES

-151 IPQVSNSSAGPL
+151 IPQVSNFPAGPL

-178 KTTTDPTIPTISTIG
+178 KGTTTTLG
-193 PRRSPLGLSAD
+193 PRRSPLGLAAD

-291 SATASYGS
+291 SATASYGN
-299 AFGALASVTNYYVP
+299 AFGALASVTNYYVA

-326 ASGFAADSTNF
+326 ASGFAADSTHF

-358 SSALSAAE
+358 SSGLSAEE
-366 VTTLLQNGLTVANAT
+366 VTTLLQNGLTVANVT

-401 QAGVILGIARTTD
+401 QTGVILGIARTTD

-434 FLSTRTNNARGNLS
+434 HLSTRTNNARGNLS

-611 STLTASDGN
+611 SILTASDGN

>member
-18 CGGGGGSS
+18 CGGGGSS
-26 STSISSSTTSFTGGC
+26 SSGVSSSTSFTGGC

-46 SQQSLT
+46 SQQSLS
-52 ATEVDQVIAQAVS
+52 AAEVDQVIAQAVS

-98 TITSNKGVSGGLES
+98 TITSNKGVTGGLES

-178 KTTTDPTIPTISTIG
+178 KGTSTTLG
-193 PRRSPLGLSAD
+193 PRRSPLGLAAD

-291 SATASYGS
+291 SATASYGN
-299 AFGALASVTNYYVP
+299 AFGALASVTNYYVA

-326 ASGFAADSTNF
+326 ASGFAADSTHF

-343 VMVTAASANRYPPTA
+343 VMVDVASANRYPPTA
-358 SSALSAAE
+358 SSGLSAAE
-366 VTTLLQNGLTVANAT
+366 VTTLLQNGLTVANVT

-401 QAGVILGIARTTD
+401 QTGVILGIARTTD

-434 FLSTRTNNARGNLS
+434 HLSTRTNNARGNLS

-611 STLTASDGN
+611 SILTASDGN

>member
-1 MKLERLLYGILF
+1 MKLERLLYSILF

-18 CGGGGGSS
+18 CGGGGSG
-26 STSISSSTTSFTGGC
+26 TSFTGNC
-41 SAVSF
+41 TSYAF
-46 SQQSLT
+46 SQQSLS
-52 ATEVDQVIAQAVS
+52 AAEVDQVIAQAVS

-98 TITSNKGVSGGLES
+98 TITSNKGVTGGLES

-178 KTTTDPTIPTISTIG
+178 KGTSTTLG
-193 PRRSPLGLSAD
+193 PRRSPLGLAAD

-228 TYTLDLNPTDIDNDL
+228 TYTLDLNPTDLDNDL

-299 AFGALASVTNYYVP
+299 AFGALASVTNYYVA

-326 ASGFAADSTNF
+326 ASGFVADSTHF

-343 VMVTAASANRYPPTA
+343 VILNEAGENRYLPKAAS
-358 SSALSAAE
+358 SGLSVAE
-366 VTTLLQNGLTVANAT
+366 VTALLQNGLTVANAT

-434 FLSTRTNNARGNLS
+434 HLSTRTNNARGNLS

-611 STLTASDGN
+611 SILTASDGN

>member
-1 MKLERLLYGILF
+1 MKLERLLCGILF

-18 CGGGGGSS
+18 CGGGGDSS

-46 SQQSLT
+46 SQQSLS
-52 ATEVDQVIAQAVS
+52 AAEVDQVIAQAVS

-86 GVFQMSGGDYNV
+86 GVFQMSGGDFNV
-98 TITSNKGVSGGLES
+98 TITSNKGVTGGLES

-178 KTTTDPTIPTISTIG
+178 KGTSTTLG
-193 PRRSPLGLSAD
+193 PRRSPLGLAAD

-299 AFGALASVTNYYVP
+299 AFGALASVTNYYVA

-326 ASGFAADSTNF
+326 ASGFAADSTHF

-358 SSALSAAE
+358 SSGLSAAE
-366 VTTLLQNGLTVANAT
+366 VTTLLQNGLTVANVT

-599 SAITNAVSSIRS
+599 SAIANAVSSIRS

>member
-18 CGGGGGSS
+18 CGGGGSG
-26 STSISSSTTSFTGGC
+26 TSFTGNC
-41 SAVSF
+41 TSYAF
-46 SQQSLT
+46 SQQSLS
-52 ATEVDQVIAQAVS
+52 AAEVDQVIAQAVS

-98 TITSNKGVSGGLES
+98 TITSNKGVTGGLES

-178 KTTTDPTIPTISTIG
+178 KGTSTMLG
-193 PRRSPLGLSAD
+193 PRRSPLGLAAD

-291 SATASYGS
+291 SATASYGN
-299 AFGALASVTNYYVP
+299 AFGALASVTNYYVA

-326 ASGFAADSTNF
+326 ASGFAADSTHF

-358 SSALSAAE
+358 SSGLSAAE
-366 VTTLLQNGLTVANAT
+366 VTTLLQNGLTLANVT

-434 FLSTRTNNARGNLS
+434 HLSTRTNNARGNLS

-611 STLTASDGN
+611 SILTASDGN